1 MNARAKKILLLFLAA
16 ALVFSSSRI
25 QQSLDGDR
33 DRLGLTRAATLEDA
47 PPVLAFTTI
56 ALGGF
61 RGLISNFLW
70 IRANDLQQDDKF
82 FEAAQLA
89 NWITDLEPHFTQ
101 VWLFQ
106 AWNMAYNI
114 SVKFKANGPGNY
126 TDRWRWVEN
135 GITLLRDQGLKYN
148 PDEPLIYRE
157 LGWFFQHKM
166 GANLDDANMFYKY
179 QWAAEMDPIFGPDG
193 TNYLRLI
200 SPQTDLDRT
209 NAMILREKYKMDP
222 AFIKEVDDKYGPLD
236 WRLPEAHAIYW
247 GAKGLEAARENPQK
261 VKQDDLITLRRIIYQ
276 SIYQAFKHGRILID
290 PVSHQPAFVPELALV
305 GRVNDAYTS
314 MAVDDPSNKEHIE
327 SAQRN
332 FLRDAIYF
340 LYEDYRMKEANNW
353 FQYLG
358 EHFPNKPIIDG
369 HPESLPKN
377 LTLDEYAVAVVQED
391 IGETSQEKVTA
402 AVEGLLTHAYIAL
415 ASDDDDRYQNFL
427 HLAQRVYDVYVGK
440 TRGFNGEVRIPL
452 PPMNDIKREIV
463 TGLLDP
469 QQGLPPEYRGVLRTR
484 LGLPAESTIPVGPAT
499 NAVPEISTNAIP
511 TATTNPP
518 AQ

>member
-1 MNARAKKILLLFLAA
+1 MNARAKKILLLLLAA
-16 ALVFSSSRI
+16 ALVFGSSRI
-25 QQSLDGDR
+25 QQSLNGGR
-33 DRLGLTRAATLEDA
+33 GRLGVARAATLDNA

-106 AWNMAYNI
+106 SWNMAYNI

-126 TDRWRWVEN
+126 ADRWRWVEN
-135 GITLLRDQGLKYN
+135 GVNLLRDQGLKYN

-166 GANLDDANMFYKY
+166 GANLDDANMYYKA
-179 QWAAEMDPIFGPDG
+179 QWAQEMDPIFGAEG
-193 TNYLRLI
+193 TNYLSLI
-200 SPQTDLDRT
+200 TPQTDLDRS
-209 NAMILREKYKMDP
+209 NAMVLRDKYKMDP

-247 GAKGLEAARENPQK
+247 GAKGLQAAKDNPEK
-261 VKQDDLITLRRIIYQ
+261 VKKEDIMTLRRIIYQ
-276 SIYQAFKHGRILID
+276 SIYQAFKHGRILIN
-290 PVSHQPAFVPELALV
+290 PITQKVSLVPDLALI
-305 GRVNDAYTS
+305 GRVNEAYTT
-314 MAVDDPSNKEHIE
+314 MADEDPSNRDQIE
-327 SAQRN
+327 RAQRN

-340 LYEDYRMKEANNW
+340 LYEDYRMKEANYW
-353 FQYLG
+353 FKYLA
-358 EHFPNKPIIDG
+358 EHFPNKPIIDDQ
-369 HPESLPKN
+369 PNSLPRN
-377 LTLDEYAVAVVQED
+377 MTLDEYAVTVIQEN

-402 AVEGLLTHAYIAL
+402 AVEGLVLQSFVAL
-415 ASDDDDRYQNFL
+415 AQSDDDRYQNFANL
-427 HLAQRVYDVYVGK
+427 GQRVYDVYVGK
-440 TRGFNGEVRIPL
+440 TRGFAGDVRIPL
-452 PPMNDIKREIV
+452 PSMRDFKKEALD
-463 TGLLDP
+463 TLLDP
-469 QQGLPPEYRGVLRTR
+469 QSGLPPEYRAILRTR
-484 LGLPAESTIPVGPAT
+484 LGLPAESAAPAESAT
-499 NAVPEISTNAIP
+499 NAVPAISTNAVPAAI
-511 TATTNPP
+511 TNPP